1 MEILKRFSIFVVCY
15 WGGYVVFSAKSP
27 GLRFIYTGECRASF
41 TSIRAIHFMVLW
53 PTMAMSH
60 SWPGPVWPMSPPFQ
74 MNWMLSFTF
83 GEGHLSAWSPPL
95 ILFTS
100 QDRFWWRG
108 LGCLS
113 AASAC
118 FIHFISE
125 SFSLISSVHLDHS
138 LLQQLIQTSITP
150 RAFRKIPASLGKSS
164 ELIIA
169 LRCILALHWS
179 TALITLVS
187 LCIYCWAIPSWQRS
201 TVLVARG
208 DVCSES
214 RVICP
219 SHRCSCSAHDLIQLL
234 CLPSFTNPTFV
245 RLFLVFGQS

>member
-1 MEILKRFSIFVVCY
+1 MEILERFSIFVVCY
-15 WGGYVVFSAKSP
+15 WGGYVVFSVKSP

-150 RAFRKIPASLGKSS
+150 RAFRKIPAALGKSS

-169 LRCILALHWS
+169 LRY
-179 TALITLVS
+179 TGFALIHSSHNSGKSMYILLSHS
-187 LCIYCWAIPSWQRS
+187 LLATQ
-201 TVLVARG
+201 
-208 DVCSES
+208 
-214 RVICP
+214 
-219 SHRCSCSAHDLIQLL
+219 HRIGGKRRCLL
-234 CLPSFTNPTFV
+234 WKPCHLSVTS
-245 RLFLVFGQS
+245 LLL

>member
-1 MEILKRFSIFVVCY
+1 MGWRIQASHTYLFTWTAFLSWDVSANYQDLLNGFLFGWYQNPVIKKTPTTRDLEFVTLIKMSMMEILERFSIFVVCY
-15 WGGYVVFSAKSP
+15 WGGYVVFSVKSP
-27 GLRFIYTGECRASF
+27 GLRFIYTGECRAST

-138 LLQQLIQTSITP
+138 LLQH
-150 RAFRKIPASLGKSS
+150 K
-164 ELIIA
+164 
-169 LRCILALHWS
+169 H
-179 TALITLVS
+179 
-187 LCIYCWAIPSWQRS
+187 
-201 TVLVARG
+201 
-208 DVCSES
+208 
-214 RVICP
+214 P
-219 SHRCSCSAHDLIQLL
+219 SHPEHFARFQPL
-234 CLPSFTNPTFV
+234 
-245 RLFLVFGQS
+245 